1 MMPFYDFKDMV
12 QVNYDNFKV
21 ATRALMSVV
30 SDRSARILDIG
41 AGTGLLG
48 AQVKVKLTINIHVEM
63 YTLLPG

>member
-12 QVNYDNFKV
+12 QVNYDNYKV

-30 SDRSARILDIG
+30 SDKSARVLDIG

-48 AQVKVKLTINIHVEM
+48 AQVRC
-63 YTLLPG
+63 